1 MSETDSKTEEK
12 MKSGHV
18 SLSDGKIRLRAPE
31 PEDLDALYSIEN
43 DTALWVVS
51 GNAIP
56 FSRYQLNKYIMESA
70 HDFYTDRQ
78 IRFMI
83 VGESD
88 SAVLGCIDLTD
99 IDPYNGR
106 AEVGVALLPAYRG
119 HGIASAALKIICN
132 YSRFVLRLHQLFC
145 QVPEDN
151 EECFNLFENN
161 GFSESGR
168 LRDWLVNR
176 NSYSEVILMQKFF

>member
-1 MSETDSKTEEK
+1 MSDIDSKTEEK
-12 MKSGHV
+12 NKSGHV
-18 SLSDGKIRLRAPE
+18 SLSDGNIRLRAPE

-83 VGESD
+83 VRESD
-88 SAVLGCIDLTD
+88 SCVLGCIDLTD

-106 AEVGVALLPAYRG
+106 AEVGVALLPSFRG
-119 HGIASAALKIICN
+119 QGIASAALKIICN
-132 YSRFVLRLHQLFC
+132 YSCVVLRLHQLFC
-145 QVPEDN
+145 QVPAYN
-151 EECFNLFENN
+151 EECYNLFENN
-161 GFSESGR
+161 GFRESGR
-168 LRDWLVNR
+168 LKDWLINR
-176 NSYSEVILMQKFF
+176 NLYSDVILMQKFF

>member
-1 MSETDSKTEEK
+1 MSDTDSKTEENK
-12 MKSGHV
+12 KTGHV

-31 PEDLDALYSIEN
+31 PADLDALYSIEN

-83 VGESD
+83 VSESD
-88 SAVLGCIDLTD
+88 NDVLGCIDLTD

-106 AEVGVALLPAYRG
+106 AEVGVALLPTFRG
-119 HGIASAALKIICN
+119 QGIASAALKIICN
-132 YSRFVLRLHQLFC
+132 YSCHVLRLHQLFC
-145 QVPEDN
+145 QVPSDN
-151 EECFNLFENN
+151 KECFNLFENN
-161 GFSESGR
+161 GFGESGR
-168 LRDWLVNR
+168 LRDWLINR
-176 NSYSEVILMQKFF
+176 DSYSEVILMQKFF